1 MTGFYMKCNTGL
13 KWVSDITNP
22 CANRKLMSLMYH
34 QMNNL
39 PKGLSNRSLKALY
52 LYQKRSFFLG
62 LSKIYQKKKQK
73 KKKILVRL
81 IRWMKVAI
89 KEALSF
95 HQIELNENNFNV
107 IRQLIYLIFYLGF
120 LSQIF
125 TNHRTAGEG
134 GEHFLTPHYH
144 FYPLHRKLGI
154 SRAITEES
162 SPLHIASSR
171 TRVGNLWCP
180 SASRYAQ

>member
-62 LSKIYQKKKQK
+62 LSKIYQKKKK
-73 KKKILVRL
+73 KKK
-81 IRWMKVAI
+81 K
-89 KEALSF
+89 KKNTG
-95 HQIELNENNFNV
+95 Q
-107 IRQLIYLIFYLGF
+107 
-120 LSQIF
+120 
-125 TNHRTAGEG
+125 TN
-134 GEHFLTPHYH
+134 
-144 FYPLHRKLGI
+144 
-154 SRAITEES
+154 
-162 SPLHIASSR
+162 
-171 TRVGNLWCP
+171 
-180 SASRYAQ
+180 